1 MEEVKIEHNSPSF
14 IAGWMIN
21 TDICDEIREEYDS
34 KFHLANFD
42 KKRGYHRLNDKQF
55 NKNLMKK
62 YLRQLNL
69 VLMSIKRSFPG
80 ALNNYLNGV

>member
-1 MEEVKIEHNSPSF
+1 MEEVQIEHNSPSF

-42 KKRGYHRLNDKQF
+42 KKRISQ
-55 NKNLMKK
+55 
-62 YLRQLNL
+62 
-69 VLMSIKRSFPG
+69 IK
-80 ALNNYLNGV
+80 